1 VYDAA
6 ARLTT
11 HAPGATKTGAP
22 SQKDLPVYPA
32 TTVFV
37 LANLTIGDVRAVSE
51 ELADDFGWFTAWVGQ
66 HLGVGITLARG
77 LSLEQMVEGLGLLP
91 GDAVEET
98 FDEAGSDPSRP
109 KVRVGKLDG
118 WAYAVEQFTVTGAA
132 PGTLG
137 RLSVAGGEA
146 LSLEYTQTI
155 DTFMYAADGVVVNGF
170 DLTVPHIRYSSDPH
184 RFDTRMEQAGC
195 LRPGV
200 PDPPAMGAHFL
211 QLTFGITIDQH
222 MLERALPSFELI

>member
-1 VYDAA
+1 MYDAA

-77 LSLEQMVEGLGLLP
+77 LSLEQMVEGFGLLP
-91 GDAVEET
+91 ADAVEET
-98 FDEAGSDPSRP
+98 FDKAGSDPSRP

-118 WAYAVEQFTVTGAA
+118 
-132 PGTLG
+132 
-137 RLSVAGGEA
+137 
-146 LSLEYTQTI
+146 
-155 DTFMYAADGVVVNGF
+155 
-170 DLTVPHIRYSSDPH
+170 
-184 RFDTRMEQAGC
+184 
-195 LRPGV
+195 
-200 PDPPAMGAHFL
+200 
-211 QLTFGITIDQH
+211 
-222 MLERALPSFELI
+222 